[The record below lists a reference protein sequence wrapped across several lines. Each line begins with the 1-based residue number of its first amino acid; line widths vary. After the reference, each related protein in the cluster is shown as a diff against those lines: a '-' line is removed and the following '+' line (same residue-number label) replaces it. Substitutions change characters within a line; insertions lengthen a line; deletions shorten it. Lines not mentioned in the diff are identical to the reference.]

1 MPTSGELLG
10 AASNGAL
17 EEVRTLIKDGAN
29 INEKNSV
36 SDGAGTSVAVGFIV
50 ACCFEHGPGV

>member
-1 MPTSGELLG
+1 MYK
-10 AASNGAL
+10 AAQGGAL

-29 INEKNSV
+29 INEKGWV
-36 SDGAGTSVAVGFIV
+36 RDGAGTSVAAGFSV